1 MSQIAFR
8 DSVGVGDSTPIVVS
22 KNYDATFSLNM
33 FKNIGSEGVVSWVDM
48 GAEYDLINS
57 KLNENT
63 DLDMKDKLLRVK
75 DKLLSM
81 TYNPDEYVGDIDK
94 VYQLKQSVATD

>member
-8 DSVGVGDSTPIVVS
+8 DSVGVGDFTDIVVS

-57 KLNENT
+57 KF
-63 DLDMKDKLLRVK
+63 
-75 DKLLSM
+75 S
-81 TYNPDEYVGDIDK
+81 I
-94 VYQLKQSVATD
+94 SF